1 MKGENMEILLEIKA
15 AKKGDKQAFNNVI
28 TAYERKLYIIAR
40 SRLNNNEDI
49 KDAIQ
54 ETIMYAYINIKKLR
68 DATKFNSWV
77 TTILLNT
84 CKKIYNQKEIKILSY
99 DELEENNL
107 HFKEDYDI
115 ENLEENQS
123 FFDIIDFLKPE
134 DRTIISMYYLD
145 EYTTKEISKILKI
158 NESTLRSR
166 ISSIKENIRQRYG
179 KEE

>member
-1 MKGENMEILLEIKA
+1 MEILLEIKA

-68 DATKFNSWV
+68 DTTKFNSWV

-123 FFDIIDFLKPE
+123 FFDIIDFLFLE

-166 ISSIKENIRQRYG
+166 ISSIKEKIRQRYG